1 LSEIQVLNSLTID
14 VEDYYQVS
22 AFESVVRFEDWDR
35 LESRVERNT
44 CRILDLLDEYQT
56 KATFFVLGWVAE
68 RQPKLVRTIYERGHE
83 VASHGYSHRRI
94 YTQIPEQFREETRKS
109 KRILEDIIGQKIVG
123 YRAASYSITQK
134 SLWAVDILSEEG
146 FLYDS
151 SIFPIYHDQYGMPE
165 YHRYCHILNAEGKKR
180 LVEFP
185 PSTIRLAQINV
196 PFGGGGYLRFFPY
209 SFTRWGIRQ
218 LNFKESQPAVVYI
231 HPWEVDPGQPR
242 IAAGG
247 LSRFRHYLNLNKTE
261 ARLIR
266 LLQDFRFGPM
276 LKVIRE
282 RGFGKV

>member
-1 LSEIQVLNSLTID
+1 MLNSLTID

-22 AFESVVRFEDWDR
+22 AFESVVRFEHWDR

-44 CRILDLLDEYQT
+44 CRILDLLDEHKT
-56 KATFFVLGWVAE
+56 KATFFILGWVGE
-68 RQPKLVRTIYERGHE
+68 RQPKLVRTIFERGHE
-83 VASHGYSHRRI
+83 VASHGYAHRRI
-94 YTQIPEQFREETRKS
+94 YTQIPEEFREETRKS
-109 KRILEDIIGQKIVG
+109 KSILEDIIGQKIVG

-151 SIFPIYHDQYGMPE
+151 SIFPIYHDRYGMPDH
-165 YHRYCHILNAEGKKR
+165 HRFCHALNTEGKGR

-185 PSTIRLAQINV
+185 PSTLRLAQVNV

-209 SFTRWGIRQ
+209 AFTRWGIRR
-218 LNFKESQPAVVYI
+218 LNLKENQPAVVYL
-231 HPWEVDPGQPR
+231 HPWEVDPEQPR
-242 IAAGG
+242 LAVGG

-266 LLQDFRFGPM
+266 LLQDFRFGTM
-276 LKVIRE
+276 LEVIRE
-282 RGFGKV
+282 RGLGKV